1 MSESIEQD
9 LTPPQNVE
17 IPDQLPLLPVRDI
30 VVFPY
35 MVLPLFVGREMS
47 IKAIEA
53 ALAGNRMIFLATQKA
68 LDVENPTPDDIHTI
82 GTVGIIMR
90 MLKLPDERIKIL
102 VQGLSKAKISGYIQT
117 EPYYSV
123 RIEKINET
131 KAATSTLESEAVMR
145 TVKEQI
151 ERIVSLGKVLIP
163 DVMVVIENLE
173 DPGRLADMIASNLGL
188 KVEVT
193 QSVLEITDPLKRLR
207 QISEILA
214 KEIEVLSMQQKIQAQ
229 AKGEMDKTQ
238 REYFLREQL
247 KAIQKE
253 LGELDERA
261 EEVAEFRKRVKDA
274 KMPEKV
280 LKETEKQLKRLE
292 KMHPDTAES
301 ATVRTY
307 LEWMVELPWSKKSKD
322 NLDLRAANKVLNE
335 DHYDLE
341 KVKERILEYLAV
353 RKLKEKMKG
362 PILCFVGPPGVGK
375 TSLGKSIARAL
386 GREFVRISLGGV
398 RDEAEIRGHR
408 RTYVGALPGR
418 MIQGMKQAGTSNPV
432 FMLDEIDKVG
442 MDFRGDPSAALLEV
456 LDPEQNNTFTD
467 HYLGVPFDLSEVMFI
482 TTANLIDPILPAL
495 RDRMEVIE
503 IPGYT
508 EEEKLGIAQRYLIP
522 RQLNEHGIT
531 EKHVKI
537 VEAAIRQII
546 IHYTREAGVRNL
558 EREIANVMR
567 KVAKKVAEGKGLGFP
582 VNAGNLHKYLGVPKF
597 VPESELEKDEIGVAT
612 GLAWTEAGGDVLY
625 IEATV
630 MKGKGALTLTGHLG
644 DVMKESAQAALSYVR
659 SREKTLGINPDM
671 FTKQDLHIHVPA
683 GAIPKDGPSA
693 GITMATA
700 IASAMAQVPTRRDLA
715 MTGEITLRGRVLP
728 IGGLKEKILAA
739 KRARLTCVILPKR
752 NKKDLDEIPKH
763 ILKGIQLVFADTMDD
778 VMRVALRRRPPVKRR
793 RAGRSPRRNR
803 RNRCPASRNRGEPSK
818 PHTHDQPHPRRPPT
832 GRISMTL
839 SVRAQTSSTI
849 REFDLI
855 RALKKRYATTS
866 ARIVRG
872 IGDDAAV
879 ISSGRNRY
887 LLTTDLLAEG
897 IHFDLRTAAFSRH
910 RVSGRN
916 RQS

>member
-1 MSESIEQD
+1 MSDSIEQD

-102 VQGLSKAKISGYIQT
+102 VQGLSKAKVSGYIQT

-123 RIEKINET
+123 RIDKIEES
-131 KAATSTLESEAVMR
+131 KPVSSALESEAVMR

-193 QSVLEITDPLKRLR
+193 QAVLEITDPLKRLR

-214 KEIEVLSMQQKIQAQ
+214 KEIDVLSMQQKIQAQ

-261 EEVAEFRKRVKDA
+261 EEVAEFRKRVKDS

-280 LKETEKQLKRLE
+280 LKEAEKQLKRLE

-322 NLDLRAANKVLNE
+322 NLDLKAAAKVLNE

-418 MIQGMKQAGTSNPV
+418 MIQGMKQAGTNNPV

-456 LDPEQNNTFTD
+456 LDPEQNSTFTD

-522 RQLNEHGIT
+522 RQLSEHGIT
-531 EKHVKI
+531 EKHVRI
-537 VEAAIRQII
+537 AEPAIRQMITN
-546 IHYTREAGVRNL
+546 YTREAGVRNL

-582 VNAGNLHKYLGVPKF
+582 VNPANIHKYLGVPKYL
-597 VPESELEKDEIGVAT
+597 PESELEKDEIGVAT

-630 MKGKGALTLTGHLG
+630 MKGKGQLTLTGHLG

-671 FTKQDLHIHVPA
+671 FSKTDLHIHVPA

-700 IASAMAQVPTRRDLA
+700 IASAMAQIPARRDLA

-739 KRARLTCVILPKR
+739 KRAQLNTVILPKR

-778 VMRVALRRRPPVKRR
+778 VMRVALRRTPKTT
-793 RAGRSPRRNR
+793 RS
-803 RNRCPASRNRGEPSK
+803 
-818 PHTHDQPHPRRPPT
+818 T
-832 GRISMTL
+832 GRPQAPQQTQKRVAKTHKARRL
-839 SVRAQTSSTI
+839 DRTVHAQ
-849 REFDLI
+849 
-855 RALKKRYATTS
+855 S
-866 ARIVRG
+866 AIM
-872 IGDDAAV
+872 AH
-879 ISSGRNRY
+879 SH
-887 LLTTDLLAEG
+887 E
-897 IHFDLRTAAFSRH
+897 
-910 RVSGRN
+910 
-916 RQS
+916 

>member
-1 MSESIEQD
+1 MTDPNEQD
-9 LTPPQNVE
+9 IQPPQNIEV
-17 IPDQLPLLPVRDI
+17 PTQLPLLPVRDI

-35 MVLPLFVGREMS
+35 MVLPLFVGRDMS

-68 LDVENPTPDDIHTI
+68 LDVENPSPKDIHTI

-102 VQGLSKAKISGYIQT
+102 VQGISKAKIAKYIQT
-117 EPYYSV
+117 DPYYSV
-123 RIEKINET
+123 RIDKLADSKPT
-131 KAATSTLESEAVMR
+131 ATTLEAEAVTR

-173 DPGRLADMIASNLGL
+173 DPGRLADMVASNLGL
-188 KVEVT
+188 KVDVT
-193 QSVLEITDPLKRLR
+193 QAVLEISDPIQRLR
-207 QISEILA
+207 QVSDILG

-261 EEVAEFRKRVKDA
+261 EEITEFRKRIKDA

-307 LEWMVELPWSKKSKD
+307 LEWMVELPWSKRSKD
-322 NLDLRAANKVLNE
+322 NLELKAAAKVLND

-418 MIQGMKQAGTSNPV
+418 IIQGMKQAGTGNPV
-432 FMLDEIDKVG
+432 FMLDEVDKVG

-456 LDPEQNNTFTD
+456 LDPEQNSAFTD
-467 HYLGVPFDLSEVMFI
+467 HYLGVPFDLTEVMFI

-495 RDRMEVIE
+495 RDRMEIIE

-508 EEEKLGIAQRYLIP
+508 EEEKLGIAQKYLIP
-522 RQLNEHGIT
+522 RQLEEHGIT
-531 EKHVKI
+531 SKHVRLT
-537 VEAAIRQII
+537 EPAIRQII
-546 IHYTREAGVRNL
+546 SHYTREAGVRNL

-567 KVAKKVAEGKGLGFP
+567 KVAKKVAEGKGQGFP
-582 VNAGNLHKYLGVPKF
+582 IDQSNLHKYLGVPKY
-597 VPESELEKDEIGVAT
+597 VPEAELEKDEIGVAT
-612 GLAWTEAGGDVLY
+612 GLAWTESGGDVLY

-630 MKGKGALTLTGHLG
+630 MKGKGQLTLTGHLG

-659 SREKTLGINPDM
+659 SREKTLNLTPGM
-671 FTKQDLHIHVPA
+671 FSKQDLHIHVPA

-700 IASAMAQVPTRRDLA
+700 IASAFSGTPTRRDLA

-739 KRARLTCVILPKR
+739 KRAKLATVILPRR
-752 NKKDLDEIPKH
+752 NKKDLEEIPKH
-763 ILKGIQLVFADTMDD
+763 LLKGIQLAFVDTMDD
-778 VMRVALRRRPPVKRR
+778 VMKIALRRRAKAPSTSNKPP
-793 RAGRSPRRNR
+793 AP
-803 RNRCPASRNRGEPSK
+803 PA
-818 PHTHDQPHPRRPPT
+818 
-832 GRISMTL
+832 
-839 SVRAQTSSTI
+839 
-849 REFDLI
+849 
-855 RALKKRYATTS
+855 S
-866 ARIVRG
+866 ARIRPLRPGRG
-872 IGDDAAV
+872 RR
-879 ISSGRNRY
+879 SHE
-887 LLTTDLLAEG
+887 LP
-897 IHFDLRTAAFSRH
+897 TALKARREPARS
-910 RVSGRN
+910 
-916 RQS
+916 

>member
-1 MSESIEQD
+1 
-9 LTPPQNVE
+9 
-17 IPDQLPLLPVRDI
+17 
-30 VVFPY
+30 
-35 MVLPLFVGREMS
+35 
-47 IKAIEA
+47 
-53 ALAGNRMIFLATQKA
+53 
-68 LDVENPTPDDIHTI
+68 
-82 GTVGIIMR
+82 
-90 MLKLPDERIKIL
+90 
-102 VQGLSKAKISGYIQT
+102 
-117 EPYYSV
+117 
-123 RIEKINET
+123 
-131 KAATSTLESEAVMR
+131 
-145 TVKEQI
+145 
-151 ERIVSLGKVLIP
+151 
-163 DVMVVIENLE
+163 
-173 DPGRLADMIASNLGL
+173 
-188 KVEVT
+188 
-193 QSVLEITDPLKRLR
+193 
-207 QISEILA
+207 
-214 KEIEVLSMQQKIQAQ
+214 
-229 AKGEMDKTQ
+229 MDKTQ

-322 NLDLRAANKVLNE
+322 NLDLRAAHKVLNE

-418 MIQGMKQAGTSNPV
+418 MSQGMKQAGTTNPV

-495 RDRMEVIE
+495 RDRMEIIE

-537 VEAAIRQII
+537 AEPAIRQII

-612 GLAWTEAGGDVLY
+612 GLAWTESGGDVLY

-700 IASAMAQVPTRRDLA
+700 IASALAQVPARRDLA

-739 KRARLTCVILPKR
+739 KRARLTSVILPKR

-778 VMRVALRRRPPVKRR
+778 VMKVALRRRASVKKKAGQPQAPESPKPSPRVERSR
-793 RAGRSPRRNR
+793 RAEQTAHARSAVPPQGSHRR
-803 RNRCPASRNRGEPSK
+803 
-818 PHTHDQPHPRRPPT
+818 
-832 GRISMTL
+832 
-839 SVRAQTSSTI
+839 
-849 REFDLI
+849 
-855 RALKKRYATTS
+855 
-866 ARIVRG
+866 
-872 IGDDAAV
+872 
-879 ISSGRNRY
+879 
-887 LLTTDLLAEG
+887 
-897 IHFDLRTAAFSRH
+897 
-910 RVSGRN
+910 
-916 RQS
+916 

>member
-17 IPDQLPLLPVRDI
+17 IPEQLPLLPVRDI

-68 LDVENPTPDDIHTI
+68 LDVENPTPDDIHVI

-117 EPYYSV
+117 DPYYSV
-123 RIEKINET
+123 KIDKISES
-131 KAATSTLESEAVMR
+131 KVPSSTLESEAVMR

-214 KEIEVLSMQQKIQAQ
+214 KEVEVLSMQQKIQAQ

-253 LGELDERA
+253 LGELDERT
-261 EEVAEFRKRVKDA
+261 EEIAEFRKRVKDA

-322 NLDLRAANKVLNE
+322 NLDLKAAHKVLNE

-418 MIQGMKQAGTSNPV
+418 IVQGMKQAGTNNPV

-456 LDPEQNNTFTD
+456 LDPEQNSSFTD

-495 RDRMEVIE
+495 RDRMEIIE

-522 RQLNEHGIT
+522 RQLTEHGIT
-531 EKHVKI
+531 EKHI
-537 VEAAIRQII
+537 RIAEPAIRQII
-546 IHYTREAGVRNL
+546 TSYTREAGVRNL

-582 VNAGNLHKYLGVPKF
+582 VNTGNLHKYLGVPKF

-612 GLAWTEAGGDVLY
+612 GLAWTESGGDVLY

-659 SREKTLGINPDM
+659 SREKTLEIDPDM

-700 IASAMAQVPTRRDLA
+700 IASALAQVPARRDLA

-739 KRARLTCVILPKR
+739 KRAKLTTVILPKR

-778 VMRVALRRRPPVKRR
+778 VMKVALRRRIATKSRMGKPQIPQQSQKPAARPVK
-793 RAGRSPRRNR
+793 
-803 RNRCPASRNRGEPSK
+803 SRHADRTV
-818 PHTHDQPHPRRPPT
+818 HTH
-832 GRISMTL
+832 S
-839 SVRAQTSSTI
+839 
-849 REFDLI
+849 
-855 RALKKRYATTS
+855 ATTS
-866 ARIVRG
+866 
-872 IGDDAAV
+872 
-879 ISSGRNRY
+879 
-887 LLTTDLLAEG
+887 
-897 IHFDLRTAAFSRH
+897 HFSQPSH
-910 RVSGRN
+910 
-916 RQS
+916 

>member
-1 MSESIEQD
+1 MSEPTEREPQD
-9 LTPPQNVE
+9 LQNVE
-17 IPDQLPLLPVRDI
+17 TPEQLPLLPVRDI

-35 MVLPLFVGREMS
+35 MVLPLFVGRDMS

-68 LDVENPTPDDIHTI
+68 LDVENPKPEDIHKVGTI
-82 GTVGIIMR
+82 GIIMR

-102 VQGLSKAKISGYIQT
+102 VQGTAKGKVLEYIQT
-117 EPYYSV
+117 DPYYSV
-123 RIEKINET
+123 RIAKIVEA
-131 KAATSTLESEAVMR
+131 KPPAAPLEAEAVMR

-151 ERIVSLGKVLIP
+151 ERIISLGKVLMP
-163 DVMVVIENLE
+163 DVMVVIENME
-173 DPGRLADMIASNLGL
+173 DPGRLADMVVSNLGL

-193 QSVLEITDPLKRLR
+193 QDVLELMDPIVRLKRV
-207 QISEILA
+207 SEILA
-214 KEIEVLSMQQKIQAQ
+214 KEIDVLSMQQKIQAQ

-261 EEVAEFRKRVKDA
+261 EEVAEFRKRIKDA
-274 KMPEKV
+274 KMPDKV
-280 LKETEKQLKRLE
+280 LKECEKQLKRLE

-307 LEWMVELPWSKKSKD
+307 LEWMVELPWGKKSTD
-322 NLDLRAANKVLNE
+322 NLDIKAAAKVLNE

-353 RKLKEKMKG
+353 RKLKDKMKG

-418 MIQGMKQAGTSNPV
+418 IIQGIKQAGTSNPV
-432 FMLDEIDKVG
+432 FMMDEVDKVG

-456 LDPEQNNTFTD
+456 LDPEQNHAFSD
-467 HYLGVPFDLSEVMFI
+467 HYLGVPFDLTEVMFI
-482 TTANLIDPILPAL
+482 TTANLMDPILPAL
-495 RDRMEVIE
+495 RDRMEIIE

-508 EEEKLGIAQRYLIP
+508 EEEKLGIARRYLIP
-522 RQLNEHGIT
+522 RQLKEHGIT
-531 EKHVKI
+531 DKLFRLAEPTL
-537 VEAAIRQII
+537 RQIVS
-546 IHYTREAGVRNL
+546 HYTREAGVRNL

-567 KVAKKVAEGKGLGFP
+567 KVAKKVAEGKVQCYTITP
-582 VNAGNLHKYLGVPKF
+582 ANLHAYLGVPKF
-597 VPESELEKDEIGVAT
+597 LPEAEQEKDEIGVAT

-630 MKGKGALTLTGHLG
+630 MKGKGQLTLTGHLG

-659 SREKTLGINPDM
+659 SREKLLGINPDM
-671 FTKQDLHIHVPA
+671 FSKNDLHIHVPA

-700 IASAMAQVPTRRDLA
+700 LASSLSNIPVRRDVA

-739 KRARLTCVILPKR
+739 KRAKLSTVILPKR
-752 NKKDLDEIPKH
+752 NKKDLEEIPKH
-763 ILKGIQLVFADTMDD
+763 LLRGIQLVFAETMDD
-778 VMRVALRRRPPVKRR
+778 VIKASLRQAPAQQSKPSQVNGRRK
-793 RAGRSPRRNR
+793 
-803 RNRCPASRNRGEPSK
+803 ASRSQTTRIKKPS
-818 PHTHDQPHPRRPPT
+818 QAARPRTFVPAP
-832 GRISMTL
+832 S
-839 SVRAQTSSTI
+839 ASSTP
-849 REFDLI
+849 
-855 RALKKRYATTS
+855 S
-866 ARIVRG
+866 AP
-872 IGDDAAV
+872 
-879 ISSGRNRY
+879 
-887 LLTTDLLAEG
+887 
-897 IHFDLRTAAFSRH
+897 
-910 RVSGRN
+910 
-916 RQS
+916 

>member
-68 LDVENPTPDDIHTI
+68 LDVENPTPDDIHAI

-117 EPYYSV
+117 DPYYSV

-131 KAATSTLESEAVMR
+131 KAASSTLESEAVMR

-193 QSVLEITDPLKRLR
+193 QSVLEITEPLKRLR

-495 RDRMEVIE
+495 RDRMEIIE

-739 KRARLTCVILPKR
+739 KRARLTSVILPKR

-778 VMRVALRRRPPVKRR
+778 VMKVALRRRTSMKKKAGRPQSPQEPPKPVPRIEKSR
-793 RAGRSPRRNR
+793 RAEPTAHARSAAP
-803 RNRCPASRNRGEPSK
+803 PQASHR
-818 PHTHDQPHPRRPPT
+818 PH
-832 GRISMTL
+832 
-839 SVRAQTSSTI
+839 
-849 REFDLI
+849 
-855 RALKKRYATTS
+855 
-866 ARIVRG
+866 
-872 IGDDAAV
+872 
-879 ISSGRNRY
+879 
-887 LLTTDLLAEG
+887 
-897 IHFDLRTAAFSRH
+897 
-910 RVSGRN
+910 
-916 RQS
+916 